1 MPLQNL
7 SGRVKMRIAARR
19 KEVEKLANIKSQ
31 KKRVITD
38 SKENARNKAVKS
50 NLRTNLKK
58 AQSALA
64 AGADK
69 EEVVSKA
76 FKVIDTAARKG
87 VIHKNNANR
96 KKAAIAKKA
105 AE

>member
-1 MPLQNL
+1 
-7 SGRVKMRIAARR
+7 
-19 KEVEKLANIKSQ
+19 LANIKSQ